1 MAVMRSPVPET
12 DVIAGRYILA
22 THVGIGSTATVYR
35 AWDPHEDRVVAVKLF
50 LDRYDADGVD
60 RQCRELRTMAHLD
73 HPGLVRLLGGGV
85 DRGRPFLVAE
95 LVEGETLA
103 ARLARGPLPVERAA
117 AIGADIAS
125 GLAHLHSR
133 GVVHRDVKPA
143 NILLCSDTG
152 RARLTDFGIAR
163 VLGHSVLTRTD
174 AVLGTAAYLAPEQVA
189 GETVGVAAD
198 VHALGLVLLE
208 ALTGER
214 EYPGTTVESAVARL
228 HRPPRVPDELPARL
242 HRALS
247 DSTSRHPGDRPAAA
261 DLALRLRHP
270 RRPPELRRDD
280 GSGPS

>member
-103 ARLARGPLPVERAA
+103 ARLARGPLPVERVV

-163 VLGHSVLTRTD
+163 VWAT
-174 AVLGTAAYLAPEQVA
+174 PC
-189 GETVGVAAD
+189 
-198 VHALGLVLLE
+198 
-208 ALTGER
+208 
-214 EYPGTTVESAVARL
+214 
-228 HRPPRVPDELPARL
+228 
-242 HRALS
+242 
-247 DSTSRHPGDRPAAA
+247 
-261 DLALRLRHP
+261 
-270 RRPPELRRDD
+270 
-280 GSGPS
+280 

>member
-1 MAVMRSPVPET
+1 
-12 DVIAGRYILA
+12 
-22 THVGIGSTATVYR
+22 
-35 AWDPHEDRVVAVKLF
+35 
-50 LDRYDADGVD
+50 
-60 RQCRELRTMAHLD
+60 MAHLD

-103 ARLARGPLPVERAA
+103 ARLARGPLPVERAV

-189 GETVGVAAD
+189 GATVGPAAD

-247 DSTSRHPGDRPAAA
+247 DSTRRHPGDRPAAA